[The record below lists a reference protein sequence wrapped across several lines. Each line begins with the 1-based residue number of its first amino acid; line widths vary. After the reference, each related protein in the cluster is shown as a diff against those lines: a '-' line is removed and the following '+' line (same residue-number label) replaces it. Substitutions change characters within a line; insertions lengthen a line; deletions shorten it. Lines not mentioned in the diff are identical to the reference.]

1 MTKDTKSSRSAPRD
15 KVVISPIGGRK
26 AAKFA
31 LVEGLT
37 MNADSKALARK
48 LAASGLKGDAYRSE
62 IIKAFKKG

>member
-1 MTKDTKSSRSAPRD
+1 
-15 KVVISPIGGRK
+15 VISPIGGRK

-48 LAASGLKGDAYRSE
+48 LAASGLKGEAYRSE
-62 IIKAFKKG
+62 IIKAFKKD

>member
-1 MTKDTKSSRSAPRD
+1 MTKDRKSSRSTPRD

-37 MNADSKALARK
+37 MNADSKALARN
-48 LAASGLKGDAYRSE
+48 LAASGLKGEAYRSE
-62 IIKAFKKG
+62 IIKAFKKD

>member
-1 MTKDTKSSRSAPRD
+1 MTKDKKPSRSAPRD
-15 KVVISPIGGRK
+15 KVVTSPIGGRK

-37 MNADSKALARK
+37 MNADSKSLARK
-48 LAASGLKGDAYRSE
+48 LTASGLKGDAYRSE